1 MWVTFT
7 TFKPSQLRSNMPLS
21 SLLILLSLVFPYARS
36 YSTDKEGG
44 HLAYLKVMEEGKSL
58 VVLTHWGLGS
68 LLLSNE
74 VALLKLTNVY
84 N

>member
-36 YSTDKEGG
+36 YSTDMEGE

-74 VALLKLTNVY
+74 VALVKLTNVY